1 MREVAK
7 MTGVVMEAHGPGH
20 GPTTP
25 FDLVAC
31 LRQRLGLLP
40 ALAAGADEVIAQ
52 VVLLGSDDRLTSD
65 AYDLASEYAL
75 PVGGPSDSGHWMPS
89 WTWMRADQIR
99 SETFIALIEGNGQ
112 ESYVASRRFLIE
124 HPAGSLAELRDLI
137 SETGVRP
144 PQRGYS
150 DIPADH
156 LHHSFGGEAW
166 WWPCPVCRWPMGV
179 AGKTVRCRYR
189 PHAAVYQLTEGRA
202 ASSRPTLHQID
213 EGPGVA
219 RPVARPAADSR
230 CVEFGV
236 WRFVVVPGASEL
248 RVKQRLERLGATVE
262 LWPELDRYDLHVRA
276 GDHEFR
282 VDLKEYRSPYRL
294 IADLRA
300 KTPSARVLL
309 PKTHEHQLGVLQTAM
324 PSLRITTETKFV
336 TEVRRA
342 LRSA

>member
-1 MREVAK
+1 
-7 MTGVVMEAHGPGH
+7 
-20 GPTTP
+20 
-25 FDLVAC
+25 
-31 LRQRLGLLP
+31 
-40 ALAAGADEVIAQ
+40 
-52 VVLLGSDDRLTSD
+52 
-65 AYDLASEYAL
+65 
-75 PVGGPSDSGHWMPS
+75 
-89 WTWMRADQIR
+89 
-99 SETFIALIEGNGQ
+99 
-112 ESYVASRRFLIE
+112 
-124 HPAGSLAELRDLI
+124 
-137 SETGVRP
+137 
-144 PQRGYS
+144 
-150 DIPADH
+150 
-156 LHHSFGGEAW
+156 
-166 WWPCPVCRWPMGV
+166 
-179 AGKTVRCRYR
+179 
-189 PHAAVYQLTEGRA
+189 
-202 ASSRPTLHQID
+202 
-213 EGPGVA
+213 
-219 RPVARPAADSR
+219 
-230 CVEFGV
+230 VEFGV